1 MRQTKKVIEEELLVS
16 EKLHKK
22 WVLEN
27 TLSKLLLKTFIEFTN
42 RIHAL
47 FISYFIDENEK
58 ERENE

>member
-27 TLSKLLLKTFIEFTN
+27 TSSKLLLLQTEFIHYL
-42 RIHAL
+42 IPIL
-47 FISYFIDENEK
+47 
-58 ERENE
+58 